1 LGAWSYHYV
10 FVEDEPSGITEA
22 SPTSTRS
29 TLPHTS
35 ASAADGMDTTLY
47 LAGIYPQSMARMP
60 RCLKEMIL
68 VGEIGEKDGRARAAA
83 GV

>member
-1 LGAWSYHYV
+1 M
-10 FVEDEPSGITEA
+10 D
-22 SPTSTRS
+22 
-29 TLPHTS
+29 
-35 ASAADGMDTTLY
+35 AALY
-47 LAGIYPQSMARMP
+47 LAGIYPQSTARGP